1 MADPEYPS
9 AEDTALPAGTDTALP
24 ADTAHPEDSP
34 SPIRVVLV
42 DDQAL
47 VRAGFSM
54 VIDSQSDLEVVGQAG
69 DGEEAVALVARVQP
83 DVVLMDVRMPRL
95 DGIQAAGRIL
105 ALADEGA
112 IRTPRIIVLTT
123 FDEDE
128 YALAALRS
136 GASGFLLKDV
146 LPEILLDSI
155 RTVVNG
161 GAVIA
166 PTTTRRLLDVHL
178 GSRAAQADHAR
189 GLGRETLDIRADTGT
204 TATDQGSTSNSPTS
218 VDPASTPHTHET
230 PPTHALRPP
239 AAPALD
245 PERTRML
252 ASLTPRE
259 REVLG
264 LVGRGMSNAEI
275 VQALVLAEPTVKTH
289 VGRILMKLGARDRVQ
304 AVVFAYDA
312 GIVTPGQE
320 PTSLQ

>member
-1 MADPEYPS
+1 MTDPTYSS
-9 AEDTALPAGTDTALP
+9 AEDSALP
-24 ADTAHPEDSP
+24 ADTASPDDSS

-69 DGEEAVALVARVQP
+69 DGEESVALVARVQP

-95 DGIQAAGRIL
+95 DGIQATGRIL

-112 IRTPRIIVLTT
+112 IRVPRIIVLTT

-128 YALAALRS
+128 YALAALRG

-166 PTTTRRLLDVHL
+166 PTTTRRLLDAHL
-178 GSRAAQADHAR
+178 GSRAAQTDHA
-189 GLGRETLDIRADTGT
+189 LSRETLDDSADTGT
-204 TATDQGSTSNSPTS
+204 TATDEVAPSTSPTS
-218 VDPASTPHTHET
+218 VDPASTSPTHET
-230 PPTHALRPP
+230 PSTRALRPP

>member
-1 MADPEYPS
+1 MTDPMHSSAD
-9 AEDTALPAGTDTALP
+9 DTPP
-24 ADTAHPEDSP
+24 PEDAASP
-34 SPIRVVLV
+34 EGSPIRPIRVVLV

-69 DGEEAVALVARVQP
+69 DGEEAVTLVARIQP

-95 DGIQAAGRIL
+95 DGIQATGRIL

-112 IRTPRIIVLTT
+112 IRTPRVIVLTT

-128 YALAALRS
+128 YALAALRG

-155 RTVVNG
+155 RTVVKG

-166 PTTTRRLLDVHL
+166 PTTTRRLLDAQLGKQAAQDHRAHDRDLLDDRAHTTLTPTSAGPTREAPPPHL
-178 GSRAAQADHAR
+178 GRH
-189 GLGRETLDIRADTGT
+189 
-204 TATDQGSTSNSPTS
+204 TAP
-218 VDPASTPHTHET
+218 
-230 PPTHALRPP
+230 
-239 AAPALD
+239 PALD
-245 PERTRML
+245 PERSRML

-275 VQALVLAEPTVKTH
+275 VTALVLAEPTVKTH

-312 GIVTPGQE
+312 GIVSPGPE
-320 PTSLQ
+320 STSLQ

>member
-1 MADPEYPS
+1 MTDPLDPS
-9 AEDTALPAGTDTALP
+9 PDGG
-24 ADTAHPEDSP
+24 
-34 SPIRVVLV
+34 PIRVVLV

-47 VRAGFSM
+47 VRAGFTM

-69 DGEEAVALVARVQP
+69 NGEEAVALVARVQP

-95 DGIQAAGRIL
+95 DGIQATGRIL
-105 ALADEGA
+105 ALADDGA
-112 IRTPRIIVLTT
+112 IRAPRIIVLTT

-128 YALAALRS
+128 YALAALRG

-155 RTVVNG
+155 RTVVKG

-166 PTTTRRLLDVHL
+166 PTTTRRLLDAQL
-178 GSRAAQADHAR
+178 GIGSAGSAAAGTAAA
-189 GLGRETLDIRADTGT
+189 GTVAAGSAAAGSGEGGAGSGR
-204 TATDQGSTSNSPTS
+204 TAAGDAGAGSAVAPGGAGN
-218 VDPASTPHTHET
+218 A
-230 PPTHALRPP
+230 PP
-239 AAPALD
+239 ADGSSRNVVSDQAGHGAPARELD
-245 PERTRML
+245 PERARML

-275 VQALVLAEPTVKTH
+275 VDALVLAEPTVKTH

-312 GIVTPGQE
+312 GIVTPGDD
-320 PTSLQ
+320 PTALS